1 MPAHHTIT
9 VPCRDIA
16 FRDRAVH
23 LGRIRRGISLRVP
36 EEAHAILDLAQAA
49 ELHRELGAAIDGL
62 RREAD
67 VADS

>member
-1 MPAHHTIT
+1 MPAQHTIT

-36 EEAHAILDLAQAA
+36 EEAHAILDLAQAE
-49 ELHRELGAAIDGL
+49 ELHRELGAAINGV
-62 RREAD
+62 RVEVEA
-67 VADS
+67 AGS

>member
-16 FRDRAVH
+16 FRDRTVH

-36 EEAHAILDLAQAA
+36 EEAHAILDLAQAE
-49 ELHRELGAAIDGL
+49 ELHRELGAAIAGVRDEL
-62 RREAD
+62 EA
-67 VADS
+67 AGS

>member
-1 MPAHHTIT
+1 MPAHRTIT

-36 EEAHAILDLAQAA
+36 EEAHAILDLAQAE
-49 ELHRELGAAIDGL
+49 ELHRQLGAAIDGV
-62 RREAD
+62 RREVEA
-67 VADS
+67 VGS